1 MAEVVGLLR
10 GNDLPQLQLHL
21 QRVLAAVRQSQ
32 PSGDADAVGVADI
45 AVLSVD
51 IAQDQI
57 GGLAPHT
64 GQGEQVLHVVRDLSA
79 EALHQHFRGANDV
92 PGLGPPEAA
101 GLDICTHLVRIGGG
115 KGLQRGIAGK
125 QRRRHQIDTRVGALR
140 RQTHGEQQ
148 LIVLLIVQRTQ
159 RVRVH
164 RLQRRDN
171 GADLFLRL
179 HATSPHP
186 NCNRG
191 CRKRQSVLYCF
202 IRFST
207 EGRRCRYA
215 SAGRRDTA
223 PDA

>member
-1 MAEVVGLLR
+1 MATENDDSQSMNGILSNISRDVVDTSWDIPPLTF
-10 GNDLPQLQLHL
+10 PKLQPTDSEEADGADD
-21 QRVLAAVRQSQ
+21 VL
-32 PSGDADAVGVADI
+32 D
-45 AVLSVD
+45 VLG
-51 IAQDQI
+51 I
-57 GGLAPHT
+57 
-64 GQGEQVLHVVRDLSA
+64 R
-79 EALHQHFRGANDV
+79 
-92 PGLGPPEAA
+92 
-101 GLDICTHLVRIGGG
+101 GG
-115 KGLQRGIAGK
+115 KLRRTGIFAE
-125 QRRRHQIDTRVGALR
+125 QFRRDHVHARVGALR

-159 RVRVH
+159 RVRVQ

-171 GADLFLRL
+171 GTDLFLRL

-223 PDA
+223 PDS

>member
-1 MAEVVGLLR
+1 MAEIAGLLR
-10 GNDLPQLQLHL
+10 RDAGPQLLLHL
-21 QRVLAAVRQSQ
+21 QGVLGPVRQPQ
-32 PSGDADAVGVADI
+32 QAGDPDAVGVADVARL
-45 AVLSVD
+45 AVHVP
-51 IAQDQI
+51 QDQV
-57 GGLAPHT
+57 GGFAAHA
-64 GQGEQVLHVVRDLSA
+64 GQPQQVLHIVRHPAA
-79 EALHQHFRGANDV
+79 EIRQQHLRRGHDI

-101 GLDICTHLVRIGGG
+101 GLDICTYLVHIGGG

-125 QRRRHQIDTRVGALR
+125 QRRRHQIDPRVGALR

-159 RVRVH
+159 RVRVQ